1 MTRIAS
7 DTGGGGGGGASSKSE
22 KALHSL
28 SGRSH
33 GGGSNLGSSR
43 ASPFSLL
50 NSSSN
55 RYVRGNVLGM
65 CGSGCWSCRIVP

>member
-28 SGRSH
+28 SGRSN
-33 GGGSNLGSSR
+33 GGGSNLGSR